1 MRQLAQPQN
10 QWSDLRP
17 KTLEGLAQKKEHV
30 LLTEIYLE
38 EGEIDLAL
46 ESLERA
52 KASNRYW
59 GGFSLQVEVAQAA
72 NEQRPRESIR
82 LYMQLANNLIT
93 QRGRDNYAQAAAH
106 LRLVRE
112 AYLRLDEPQTWQALI
127 KNLREEYRSLPALKD
142 ELNRAGL

>member
-1 MRQLAQPQN
+1 M
-10 QWSDLRP
+10 
-17 KTLEGLAQKKEHV
+17 
-30 LLTEIYLE
+30 
-38 EGEIDLAL
+38 
-46 ESLERA
+46 
-52 KASNRYW
+52 
-59 GGFSLQVEVAQAA
+59 AQAA
-72 NEQRPRESIR
+72 SQQRPRESIR